1 VMFQHYIYTH
11 AHPTHV
17 HTHTVVYKYTHFK
30 ACNSFVSLPL
40 LHTYT
45 HHTHTCSTQ
54 LCICTHLQHTHM
66 HTYTPHIHTHTPPH
80 TQNASKV
87 ARKQYCPGLCN
98 NKSLIFNLVV
108 LLCYTLRTDNDN
120 RILASCLFWRKYNR
134 LGLEYLIIDSA

>member
-1 VMFQHYIYTH
+1 MHTPHMCIRTLWCISTH
-11 AHPTHV
+11 TSKHV
-17 HTHTVVYKYTHFK
+17 IVLSLFLFCTHTHTAHTHV
-30 ACNSFVSLPL
+30 AHSSAYAHICNT
-40 LHTYT
+40 HTCTHT
-45 HHTHTCSTQ
+45 HHT
-54 LCICTHLQHTHM
+54 
-66 HTYTPHIHTHTPPH
+66 YIHTHTHPH

-120 RILASCLFWRKYNR
+120 RILASCLFWQKYNR